1 MLKPTTIAFQLA
13 KKQEIA
19 PHYPFKLWWLKILI
33 RQWWVVGL
41 MIFALSQSK
50 NHWRERESCLLTEQN
65 KSGKAAQS
73 IQEHIKPL
81 PHGFFSILLSHI
93 LCLESLVQN
102 TIPGFPHCICE
113 FSGGGEWRTKL
124 ALLLARRGFL
134 LWQASILGVVTHD
147 VIHCKNCMCS
157 VSLNLLFYT

>member
-1 MLKPTTIAFQLA
+1 M
-13 KKQEIA
+13 
-19 PHYPFKLWWLKILI
+19 
-33 RQWWVVGL
+33 
-41 MIFALSQSK
+41 MIKDIDSSVMGSWSHDLCSEPIKESLE
-50 NHWRERESCLLTEQN
+50 RERESCLLTEQN

-113 FSGGGEWRTKL
+113 FSGGGGMKNKT
-124 ALLLARRGFL
+124 GFTT
-134 LWQASILGVVTHD
+134 G
-147 VIHCKNCMCS
+147 
-157 VSLNLLFYT
+157 

>member
-1 MLKPTTIAFQLA
+1 
-13 KKQEIA
+13 
-19 PHYPFKLWWLKILI
+19 
-33 RQWWVVGL
+33 

-113 FSGGGEWRTKL
+113 FSGGGGNEEQNWLYYWLGEVFCCDKL
-124 ALLLARRGFL
+124 
-134 LWQASILGVVTHD
+134 QS
-147 VIHCKNCMCS
+147 
-157 VSLNLLFYT
+157 